1 MRFSLVVV
9 ALLLAPAAW
18 AQRVV
23 LLEIDSDPG
32 NKLRAQVEGAIKKGA
47 NTLELVPIATYRDV
61 AAKKKLR
68 GAAAMTAAGVAR
80 VGKVLKLDAA
90 VGGDVSGGNFNV
102 VIYDR
107 AGQELW
113 TKSLAVKKG
122 LLSEDFARKLA
133 RAITAAADT
142 GAQRAAQAAD
152 SGGAEGGGDEGDSG
166 SGGNTMQEVDLTGNA
181 DPGTSRH
188 VVRRDESPDRDADL
202 DSPVKKKAP
211 SKVYVPVVRFWLSG
225 TTTWRSQC
233 LRPGVS
239 TCKEYDQAAVKP
251 DGIII
256 DFTASVPYLGF
267 SGNLELF
274 PMGMLDNRF
283 LQGWGL
289 LGAFSFGASVTN
301 IIEETPQGKGDPKP
315 VNSTDLAW
323 SFALAWRYHFLMG
336 FGDQQPTGYAG
347 LRLGDQ
353 ARRFDIDP
361 KAGVSLPS
369 SQRVSMDPAKPTG
382 VGFLA
387 LGVDLSL
394 PLASFLRVQAGG
406 TLYVSPRPS
415 AEQVLGYGNPADQ
428 TGGVTSNGFS
438 LEYGVAGD
446 IWQSDRFRLGYEVKV
461 RHMFFNDR
469 YYGQGM
475 KWTVCTPDACGGA
488 AEEAYS
494 TIHWGLTASY

>member
-1 MRFSLVVV
+1 MRFSLAVA

-23 LLEIDSDPG
+23 LLEIDNDAG

-47 NTLELVPIATYRDV
+47 NTLELVPIGTYRDV
-61 AAKKKLR
+61 AAKKKLK
-68 GAAAMTAAGVAR
+68 GAAAMTAAGVGR

-90 VGGDVSGGNFNV
+90 VGGEVSAGNFNV

-113 TKSLAVKKG
+113 TKSLAVKRG

-142 GAQRAAQAAD
+142 GAQRSAQADA
-152 SGGAEGGGDEGDSG
+152 GGTEAGGEEGD

-181 DPGTSRH
+181 DPNANRR
-188 VVRRDESPDRDADL
+188 VVKKDENPDRDTDL
-202 DSPVKKKAP
+202 DNPVKKKP
-211 SKVYVPVVRFWLSG
+211 VSKVYVPVIRFWLSG

-239 TCKEYDQAAVKP
+239 SCKEYDQAAVKP

-267 SGNLELF
+267 SGNLEVF

-283 LQGWGL
+283 LQGWGI
-289 LGAFSFGASVTN
+289 LGNFSYGASLTN

-315 VNSTDLAW
+315 VTSTDLAW

-336 FGDQQPTGYAG
+336 FGDQQPTGYVG
-347 LRLGDQ
+347 LRIGDQ

-382 VGFLA
+382 VGFLS
-387 LGVDLSL
+387 LGVDIAL
-394 PLASFLRVQAGG
+394 PIASFLRVEAGG
-406 TLYVSPRPS
+406 SLFISPRPS
-415 AEQVLGYGNPADQ
+415 AEQVLGYGNPTDQ
-428 TGGVTSNGFS
+428 TGGVTSTGFG
-438 LEYGVAGD
+438 LDYGVAGD
-446 IWQSDRFRLGYEVKV
+446 IWGTDRFRLGYSVKV

-475 KWTVCTPDACGGA
+475 KWTVCTPTNCGGA

-494 TIHWGLTASY
+494 TIYWGVTASY